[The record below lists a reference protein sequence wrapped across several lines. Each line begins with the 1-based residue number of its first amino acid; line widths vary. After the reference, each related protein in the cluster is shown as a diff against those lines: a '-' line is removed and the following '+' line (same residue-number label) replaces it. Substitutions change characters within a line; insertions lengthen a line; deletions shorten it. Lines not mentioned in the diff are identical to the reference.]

1 MKKIIYIICLLL
13 LLFAFGCTTNGEKKH
28 TTNSNKTYTISFNEK
43 GGSDVDDIVLK
54 NGDEVFL
61 PSCEKE
67 GYRFVG
73 WMLDGELFQ
82 EEKFDLQKNISLVAK
97 WGPLYTI
104 KFRFANIEPLE
115 VYGSRTVYIL
125 PEVSE
130 SGFLGWY
137 YYDEKV
143 ELPFTYDGN
152 NEEIVLQAK
161 YRNREFEFI
170 VDGWRIHELSDTE
183 VEICGGGY
191 EDGLL
196 VIPETVDNRT
206 VVAIRDKA
214 FEKYDSSYQLIES
227 KPLTKVILPD
237 TIKRIG
243 QSAFRNQK
251 DLVTINMPS
260 SLEIIDK
267 NAFEYCESLSSIVF
281 NDKLRVIGSSSFN
294 GCTSIKKVVISQTVE
309 EVGWFAFC
317 GCIKL
322 NYVKISGNQT
332 LGPKAFMQCTMLE
345 ELDLSECSGIIHTEC
360 FSCCYSLKT
369 LKLGTH
375 TSIGEGA
382 FRLCTALT
390 QIIIPDTVIVIYE
403 DAFYECRQLKEV
415 TLGSG
420 LEEIKTGAFEDC
432 QIKIINNKSSLVLTK
447 GSNNYGAIAKNAQTI
462 NQIE

>member
-1 MKKIIYIICLLL
+1 MIKKSFYIVCFIF
-13 LLFAFGCTTNGEKKH
+13 LLFAVGCATN
-28 TTNSNKTYTISFNEK
+28 TNNTNANKLYTISFDED
-43 GGSDVDDIVLK
+43 GGNDVDDIELK
-54 NGDEVFL
+54 KGDEIVL

-67 GYRFVG
+67 GYRFKG
-73 WMLDGELFQ
+73 WTLDGESFQ
-82 EEKFDLQKNISLVAK
+82 ENIYGFDKDIKLVAK

-104 KFRFANIEPLE
+104 NFRFTNIEPLE
-115 VYGSRTVYIL
+115 VYGSRTITDL
-125 PEVSE
+125 PIDEYSD
-130 SGFLGWY
+130 FLGWY
-137 YYDEKV
+137 FYDEKV
-143 ELPFTYDGN
+143 ELPFTYEGN
-152 NEEIVLQAK
+152 LEEISFLAK
-161 YRNREFEFI
+161 YQNREFVFI
-170 VDGWRIHELSDTE
+170 VDGWHIHELSDTE
-183 VEICGGGY
+183 VEICSGPY
-191 EDGLL
+191 ENGILA
-196 VIPETVDNRT
+196 IPEIVDNRT
-206 VVAIRDKA
+206 VVAISDKA
-214 FEKYDSSYQLIES
+214 FNIINPDSIPLAPFT
-227 KPLTKVILPD
+227 PLTTVVLPD

-243 QSAFRNQK
+243 QCAFRNQK

-294 GCTSIKKVVISQTVE
+294 GCTSIKEVVISQNVE
-309 EVGWFAFC
+309 EIGWFAFSNC
-317 GCIKL
+317 TSLK
-322 NYVKISGNQT
+322 YVKISGNQS

-382 FRLCTALT
+382 FRSCTSLT

-420 LEEIKTGAFEDC
+420 LEEIKTGAFEEC
-432 QIKIINNKSSLVLTK
+432 KIQIINNKSSLVLTK

>member
-1 MKKIIYIICLLL
+1 MKKIFYTICLAF
-13 LLFAFGCTTNGEKKH
+13 LFFVVGCTTNVENTH
-28 TTNSNKTYTISFNEK
+28 TISKTYTISFNEK

-54 NGDEVFL
+54 YGDEVVL

-67 GYRFVG
+67 GYRFIG

-82 EEKFDLQKNISLVAK
+82 EEKFDLKKDIKLVAK

-115 VYGSRTVYIL
+115 VYGSRTVYML
-125 PEVSE
+125 PEVSD
-130 SGFLGWY
+130 SDFLGWY

-161 YRNREFEFI
+161 YRNHEYAFM
-170 VDGWRIHELSDTE
+170 VDGWKIHELSDTE
-183 VEICGGGY
+183 VEICGGGF
-191 EDGLL
+191 ENGLL

-206 VVAIRDKA
+206 VVAITDKA
-214 FEKYDSSYQLIES
+214 FEKYNSSYPLIES
-227 KPLTKVILPD
+227 APLTKVILPD
-237 TIKRIG
+237 TIKKIG

-281 NDKLRVIGSSSFN
+281 NDKLRVIGSYAFC
-294 GCTSIKKVVISQTVE
+294 GCTSIKEVVISQNVE
-309 EVGWFAFC
+309 EVGWYAFANC
-317 GCIKL
+317 TGL

-332 LGPKAFMQCTMLE
+332 LGPKAFMQCYMLE

-360 FSCCYSLKT
+360 FGCCQSLKT
-369 LKLGTH
+369 VKLGTH

-382 FRLCTALT
+382 FRLCTSLT

-403 DAFYECRQLKEV
+403 DAFYECKQLKVV
-415 TLGSG
+415 TLGSS
-420 LEEIKTGAFEDC
+420 LEEIKTGAFEEC
-432 QIKIINNKSSLVLTK
+432 QIQIINNKSSLVLTK

-462 NQIE
+462 NQNE